1 MEVLTS
7 LVLPAAYAP
16 IRPNRSNNMAASS
29 EDVSKNCD
37 DQTNNIGGGGK
48 LPAAPSSIGTN
59 KA

>member
-7 LVLPAAYAP
+7 LELPAAYAP
-16 IRPNRSNNMAASS
+16 MRPNRSNNMAASS
-29 EDVSKNCD
+29 EDVCKNSAN
-37 DQTNNIGGGGK
+37 QRNNIGGCVK